1 MHTFQPYPMDLLDMN
16 PFTKIGKE
24 WALVSAGNKNKCNT
38 MTVSWGGVGV
48 LWGKNVVYIFI
59 RDSRYTKEF
68 LDNGEFFSLSFLGE
82 QYREALS
89 YCGKESGRNGD
100 KFAGSGL
107 TAAFRHDIPFP
118 DEANLVFLCRKM
130 AAVPI
135 TEDTFVDDE
144 IMSKWYGDHDMHTMY
159 VGEIVE
165 AVAR

>member
-1 MHTFQPYPMDLLDMN
+1 MHTFQSYPMDLLEMN

-38 MTVSWGGVGV
+38 MTVSWG
-48 LWGKNVVYIFI
+48 
-59 RDSRYTKEF
+59 
-68 LDNGEFFSLSFLGE
+68 FSLSFLGE

-165 AVAR
+165 SVAR

>member
-1 MHTFQPYPMDLLDMN
+1 M
-16 PFTKIGKE
+16 
-24 WALVSAGNKNKCNT
+24 
-38 MTVSWGGVGV
+38 
-48 LWGKNVVYIFI
+48 
-59 RDSRYTKEF
+59 
-68 LDNGEFFSLSFLGE
+68 DNGEFFSLSFLGE